1 MSKTVLNNIEEVF
14 NNLKSDFDID
24 SEKIKI
30 DLVYAFN
37 GTGKTRISR
46 MFADSFGNKT
56 LCFNSMFQDE
66 FSWNNSNSFLVL
78 NTNSWIVKFIQDQG
92 LENDIEKNF
101 QLFCDNSII
110 ASLDLKFGI
119 VEFSA
124 KTIDGYDDNI
134 KISKAEESIFIW
146 SVFYTFVD
154 AMIYELR
161 ELQEDRST
169 NIFDNI
175 EYLIIDDPVSSID
188 DMKILNV
195 AIKTFELID
204 RMKNILVKP
213 NILITTHHALFY
225 NSIYNLLKREKE
237 IKLKSYILNKK
248 VYTYILEE
256 KGDSPFGYHLN
267 LVKKSKKQLTRMH
280 LKKFILTCLGFY

>member
-14 NNLKSDFDID
+14 NNLKSDFDIA

-46 MFADSFGNKT
+46 MFADSFENKT